1 MNGNVYGSTELHLP
15 MFKCNI
21 PNDKVFTNVMILLN
35 IYIEYKFC
43 IKHKILL

>member
-21 PNDKVFTNVMILLN
+21 PNDKVFTNIFA
-35 IYIEYKFC
+35 IPI
-43 IKHKILL
+43 